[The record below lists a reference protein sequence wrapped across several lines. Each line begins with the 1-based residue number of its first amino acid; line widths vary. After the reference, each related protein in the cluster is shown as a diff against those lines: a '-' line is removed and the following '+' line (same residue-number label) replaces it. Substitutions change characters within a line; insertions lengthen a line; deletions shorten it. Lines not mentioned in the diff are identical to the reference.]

1 MFYGNLL
8 LKSIVYSKTTKRDTR
23 RAYRNLTKQER
34 NEIEGILEFQK
45 NKGDI
50 KSYETMFMLKL
61 YSSEE
66 FSLDDAIDLLKEW
79 EHQYDENSQ
88 FGWGYLNA
96 CFYLAVCYC
105 AKSIKRG
112 VPNLELT
119 SLASTYFRK
128 SEDFAKK
135 FDKGT
140 VLPQC
145 YLGERDDI
153 HCIIDKNMKDTDADT
168 VTGVIHHIN
177 NNKGILK
184 MLCGVEVTFNAKGFD
199 ILHDEGQTLRGVLG
213 FSYSGPGLYDF
224 RAENMNAYSEIY
236 DEQDETETTFE
247 DLEKSYIPTE
257 NLVEEEIEEEIKEPV
272 KEEKPQP
279 KVVGKIDLS
288 QFDKKQTKLHVDKS
302 NSDSYEE
309 GEIVHG
315 TICSGLKSVIGP
327 KGRCT
332 VDNKNGF
339 AVSPKKCDYEAI
351 KNVIFKVKVGKN
363 ANNPTLP
370 WYYAIN
376 IQPDE

>member
-1 MFYGNLL
+1 
-8 LKSIVYSKTTKRDTR
+8 
-23 RAYRNLTKQER
+23 
-34 NEIEGILEFQK
+34 
-45 NKGDI
+45 
-50 KSYETMFMLKL
+50 
-61 YSSEE
+61 
-66 FSLDDAIDLLKEW
+66 
-79 EHQYDENSQ
+79 
-88 FGWGYLNA
+88 
-96 CFYLAVCYC
+96 
-105 AKSIKRG
+105 
-112 VPNLELT
+112 
-119 SLASTYFRK
+119 
-128 SEDFAKK
+128 
-135 FDKGT
+135 
-140 VLPQC
+140 
-145 YLGERDDI
+145 
-153 HCIIDKNMKDTDADT
+153 
-168 VTGVIHHIN
+168 
-177 NNKGILK
+177 
-184 MLCGVEVTFNAKGFD
+184 
-199 ILHDEGQTLRGVLG
+199 
-213 FSYSGPGLYDF
+213 
-224 RAENMNAYSEIY
+224 MNAYSEIY

>member
-1 MFYGNLL
+1 MDIKTSNINNAHTAQKTSNANTQKASTKFSDE
-8 LKSIVYSKTTKRDTR
+8 LKG
-23 RAYRNLTKQER
+23 L
-34 NEIEGILEFQK
+34 QK
-45 NKGDI
+45 NS
-50 KSYETMFMLKL
+50 KSSQTDSKKESTTESK
-61 YSSEE
+61 EE
-66 FSLDDAIDLLKEW
+66 IAENQTDNSLDDAIDLLKEW

-224 RAENMNAYSEIY
+224 RAENMNTYSEIY

-257 NLVEEEIEEEIKEPV
+257 NLVEEEIKEPV

-315 TICSGLKSVIGP
+315 TICSGLKSVVGP

-376 IQPDE
+376 IQPDD

>member
-1 MFYGNLL
+1 
-8 LKSIVYSKTTKRDTR
+8 
-23 RAYRNLTKQER
+23 
-34 NEIEGILEFQK
+34 
-45 NKGDI
+45 
-50 KSYETMFMLKL
+50 MFMLKL
-61 YSSEE
+61 YSSED

-79 EHQYDENSQ
+79 ENQYDENSQ
-88 FGWGYLNA
+88 LGWGYLNA

-119 SLASTYFRK
+119 SLASTYFKK

-145 YLGERDDI
+145 YLGERDDL

-199 ILHDEGQTLRGVLG
+199 ILHDEGQILRGVLG

-224 RAENMNAYSEIY
+224 RPENVNEYSEIY
-236 DEQDETETTFE
+236 DEQDETEITFE
-247 DLEKSYIPTE
+247 DLEKSYVPTE
-257 NLVEEEIEEEIKEPV
+257 NLVEEEAEEEEPV
-272 KEEKPQP
+272 KEEKPHP

-288 QFDKKQTKLHVDKS
+288 KFWKKQSNAIEEDSKKNLHGFINSQRNRVSYKSIFYIVDR
-302 NSDSYEE
+302 N
-309 GEIVHG
+309 
-315 TICSGLKSVIGP
+315 
-327 KGRCT
+327 
-332 VDNKNGF
+332 NGF
-339 AVSPKKCDYEAI
+339 APNCNPTQYDYGDNEE
-351 KNVIFKVKVGKN
+351 VIFDIFETINPKN
-363 ANNPTLP
+363 NKPFGF
-370 WYYAIN
+370 AIN
-376 IQPDE
+376 IRPACEE

>member
-1 MFYGNLL
+1 
-8 LKSIVYSKTTKRDTR
+8 
-23 RAYRNLTKQER
+23 
-34 NEIEGILEFQK
+34 
-45 NKGDI
+45 
-50 KSYETMFMLKL
+50 
-61 YSSEE
+61 
-66 FSLDDAIDLLKEW
+66 
-79 EHQYDENSQ
+79 
-88 FGWGYLNA
+88 
-96 CFYLAVCYC
+96 
-105 AKSIKRG
+105 
-112 VPNLELT
+112 
-119 SLASTYFRK
+119 
-128 SEDFAKK
+128 
-135 FDKGT
+135 
-140 VLPQC
+140 
-145 YLGERDDI
+145 
-153 HCIIDKNMKDTDADT
+153 MKDTDADT

-224 RAENMNAYSEIY
+224 RAENMNTYSEIY

-257 NLVEEEIEEEIKEPV
+257 NLVEEEIKEPV

-332 VDNKNGF
+332 VDNKN
-339 AVSPKKCDYEAI
+339 
-351 KNVIFKVKVGKN
+351 
-363 ANNPTLP
+363 
-370 WYYAIN
+370 
-376 IQPDE
+376 